1 MADLVIGRDRR
12 ATEFQPVE
20 RRFAGHRRAVLA
32 ARGKLAGQ
40 HRQDRI
46 VAQLVVIDQIPVAQ
60 RDPEDALADQSADR
74 MLDQFRRQAVAEAPC
89 EPLDQAD
96 RPVRR
101 PQQQPAG
108 IRGDLAAVNGGHHRP
123 PLDACQSQQI
133 RATLCRHRGTFWTRD
148 KPLLQHDFL
157 RVRAPMHLSG
167 MRNPG

>member
-101 PQQQPAG
+101 PNNSPPASEVILPPSTAATTDRPSTRANPNRSALHSVG
-108 IRGDLAAVNGGHHRP
+108 IG
-123 PLDACQSQQI
+123 
-133 RATLCRHRGTFWTRD
+133 
-148 KPLLQHDFL
+148 
-157 RVRAPMHLSG
+157 APSG
-167 MRNPG
+167 PETNRCCNTIFSESAPRCTYPA